1 MKEKQLWLAQEF
13 MKAYEDDSLT
23 IDKFFLLVFKSFN

>member
-23 IDKFFLLVFKSFN
+23 IDKFFFVGFQIL